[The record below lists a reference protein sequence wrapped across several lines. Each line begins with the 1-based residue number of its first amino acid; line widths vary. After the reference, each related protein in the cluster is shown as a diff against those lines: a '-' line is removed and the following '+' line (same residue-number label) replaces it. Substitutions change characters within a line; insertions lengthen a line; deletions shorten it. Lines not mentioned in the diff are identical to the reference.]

1 MKAKKIVPGR
11 NIAPYWECANCWEI
25 VRDYRVE
32 LLTKVKGG
40 YKFCPWCGEK
50 QEYEED
56 K

>member
-11 NIAPYWECANCWEI
+11 NIVPYWECANCGEI
-25 VRDYRVE
+25 VREHRIKTIFKKDY
-32 LLTKVKGG
+32 G
-40 YKFCPWCGEK
+40 YNYCPECGTK